1 MKSLI
6 IFGIGDMARLAH
18 YYFSKDSDYHVK
30 AFCVS
35 DEIYDSRCF
44 LDLPVIPLSQLSDK
58 YPATSNAIFV
68 ALGYSNVNKNRK
80 NIYKHVKK
88 IGYDCITYISPDATV
103 LTDDIGDNVFIFEDN
118 TIQPFTKIGSNTI
131 LWSGNHIGHDSI
143 IGEHCFIASHVV
155 VSGHVKI
162 GNSCFLG
169 VNATLRNDITIGDE
183 CVIGAGAWI
192 NKSIEDRSVY
202 VASPTEK
209 YKRGSDQLRSL

>member
-1 MKSLI
+1 MRPLI

-18 YYFSKDSDYHVK
+18 YYFSKDSDYQIK

-35 DEIYDSRCF
+35 DEIYDSGFF
-44 LDLPVIPLSQLSDK
+44 LDLPVIPLSKLQDK
-58 YPATSNAIFV
+58 YPADFNAMFV

-80 NIYKHVKK
+80 KIYEHVKK
-88 IGYDCITYISPDATV
+88 MGYDCVSYISPHATV
-103 LTDDIGDNVFIFEDN
+103 LTGDIGDNVFIFEDN
-118 TIQPFTKIGSNTI
+118 TVQPFTKIGSNTI

-143 IGEHCFIASHVV
+143 IGEHCFITSHVV
-155 VSGHVKI
+155 VSGHVTI

-209 YKRGSDQLRSL
+209 YKKTSDQLRSL